1 MSAIT
6 LVFPH
11 QLYQQHPAMALE
23 RPVWLV
29 EEFLFFRQYPFHKQK
44 LRLHRASMRFYQ
56 QWLQQHGYAVNYI
69 DSLANESDV
78 RQLIAMLAAQ
88 GISNLHVCEVTDDW
102 LRRRLQK
109 SCDAT
114 GINLTWY
121 DNPNF
126 ITPLSVAN
134 HFQDGRK
141 QYFQTD
147 FYIWQRKRLQC
158 LLEPNGSPLG
168 GKWTF
173 DSDNRQKFPANEKV
187 PLLQWPALNS
197 FMTEA
202 TVYVTNHFSD
212 NYGLL
217 DDTIVYPCT
226 FEEAEAW
233 LQQFL
238 ARRFEKFGAYE
249 DAMVQ
254 QESFLFH
261 SVLTPM
267 LNIGLLQP
275 QQVLDATLQF
285 AASNAIPINS
295 LEGFVRQII
304 GWREFIRMV
313 YEREGRR
320 QRTRNYWGFT
330 RKIPASFWKGTTGIE
345 PVDAVIR
352 KLLHTGYN
360 HHIERLMVLGNFFLL
375 CEFDPDE
382 VYQWFMEMYV
392 DAYDW
397 VMVPNVYGMTQ
408 FADGGLMTTKP
419 YISGSNY
426 LLKMGDWKKGPWQEI
441 WDSLFWR
448 FMHVQRD
455 FFSGNPQLGML
466 LKTFDKMDSGKRNH
480 LLQTAENFLSSL
492 DQNQPK
498 P

>member
-1 MSAIT
+1 MSAIS

-11 QLYQQHPAMALE
+11 QLFKQHPAIAEE

-29 EEFLFFRQYPFHKQK
+29 EEFLFFKQHAFHKQK
-44 LRLHRASMRFYQ
+44 LRLHRASMKFYQ
-56 QWLQQHGYAVNYI
+56 QWLLQKGHSVNYI
-69 DSLANESDV
+69 DSSTKESDV
-78 RQLIAMLAAQ
+78 RKLIKKLA
-88 GISNLHVCEVTDDW
+88 GKSISDLHVCDVTDDW

-109 SCDAT
+109 ASEAA
-114 GINLTWY
+114 GINISWHE
-121 DNPNF
+121 NPNF

-134 HFQDGRK
+134 KFQEGRK

-147 FYIWQRKRLQC
+147 FYMWQRKRLNC
-158 LLEPNGSPLG
+158 LMEPNGSPLG

-187 PLLQWPALNS
+187 PSLTWPAMNS

-202 TVYVTNHFSD
+202 NEYVSKHFNS
-212 NYGLL
+212 NYGTI
-217 DDTIVYPCT
+217 DDSIVYPST
-226 FEEAEAW
+226 FEDAEAW

-238 ARRFEKFGAYE
+238 AIRFEKFGVYE
-249 DAMVQ
+249 DAIVQ

-275 QQVLDATLQF
+275 QQILDATLQY

-320 QRTRNYWGFT
+320 QRTSNYWGFS
-330 RKIPASFWKGTTGIE
+330 RKIPTSFWEGTTGIV
-345 PVDAVIR
+345 PVDVVI
-352 KLLHTGYN
+352 KKVLHAGYN

-382 VYQWFMEMYV
+382 VHRWFMEMYV

-426 LLKMGDWKKGPWQEI
+426 LLKMGDWEKGPWQEI

-448 FMHVQRD
+448 FMHVHRD
-455 FFSGNPQLGML
+455 FFSSNPRLGML
-466 LKTFDKMDSGKRNH
+466 LKTFDKMDSAKRNH
-480 LLQTAENFLSSL
+480 LLQTAEQFLASL
-492 DQNQPK
+492 DKNQPLS
-498 P
+498 